1 MPIFFKSPAGNRCT
15 ACAVVLCLS
24 VLTGFLGGC
33 AVEPQAAYKPQ
44 RGQAGKDVVWI
55 ASRDDLIS
63 RMLDAAKVSADDLV
77 YDLGAGDGNIAIA
90 AAKQYGARAVGIE
103 YNEKLAKLA
112 QANAERAGVAQRVKI
127 IQGDIFR
134 EDFSSAT
141 VVTLY
146 LLEELNAKLRP
157 LVLKMKPGTRVVSNN
172 FSMGDWEPDQVI
184 EWSGQT
190 AYLWRVPALVHG
202 HWTLTGLSQLPAEK
216 EHTIYLEQR
225 FQRLSGTLTTG
236 GKTQALLGARIDGD
250 ILHFSFLNAR
260 GELQPVKALVQGDQW
275 RGELVGPYGM
285 VELAQPPAPISAKR
299 NAP

>member
-1 MPIFFKSPAGNRCT
+1 MEKDFEVLIAGFIKDR
-15 ACAVVLCLS
+15 VGVSEHFLS
-24 VLTGFLGGC
+24 VDLANHLKQNILTLIK
-33 AVEPQAAYKPQ
+33 QKLLLAAGTGNAEKIAHNSEIRSDSIYWLDRKHENKFENEFFEIYKFIFADSL
-44 RGQAGKDVVWI
+44 GQA
-55 ASRDDLIS
+55 
-63 RMLDAAKVSADDLV
+63 
-77 YDLGAGDGNIAIA
+77 
-90 AAKQYGARAVGIE
+90 
-103 YNEKLAKLA
+103 
-112 QANAERAGVAQRVKI
+112 
-127 IQGDIFR
+127 DIFR